1 VFVKQILLMNE
12 KKKSSD
18 KADLIIDE
26 TRGIVWYKI
35 SRKYFLILC
44 GALFALV
51 IASPT
56 IPDINFIGFEYLL
69 ISYISIGFLGAY
81 AYEFWLTLNLVSD
94 KNYDIPMYSKIIFS
108 AYFLIGL
115 IIFVTLFFSV
125 VINKF
130 EAV

>member
-1 VFVKQILLMNE
+1 MNE

-18 KADLIIDE
+18 KTDLIIDE
-26 TRGIVWYKI
+26 TRSIVWYKI

-56 IPDINFIGFEYLL
+56 IPDINFLGFQYLL
-69 ISYISIGFLGAY
+69 IGYISIGFLGAY

-125 VINKF
+125 AINKF